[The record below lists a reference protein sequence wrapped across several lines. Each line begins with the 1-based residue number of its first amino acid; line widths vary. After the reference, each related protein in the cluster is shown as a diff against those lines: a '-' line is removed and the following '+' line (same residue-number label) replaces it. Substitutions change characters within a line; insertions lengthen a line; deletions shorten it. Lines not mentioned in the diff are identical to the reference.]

1 MLEREI
7 YLAAN
12 QLIDHFGK
20 EAADRAAERAAELK
34 KIGDAEGCAR
44 FVLILKAIAAL
55 QSDAPNVGA
64 KLH

>member
-1 MLEREI
+1 VLEREI

-20 EAADRAAERAAELK
+20 DAADRAAERAAALK
-34 KIGDAEGCAR
+34 KIGDVEGFAR

-55 QSDAPNVGA
+55 QSDAPVAGA
-64 KLH
+64 RLH

>member
-20 EAADRAAERAAELK
+20 EAAERAAERAAELK

-44 FVLILKAIAAL
+44 FVLILKAIATL
-55 QSDAPNVGA
+55 QSDAPNAGA
-64 KLH
+64 RLH

>member
-1 MLEREI
+1 VLEREI

-20 EAADRAAERAAELK
+20 DAADRAAERAAELR

-55 QSDAPNVGA
+55 QSDAPVVGA
-64 KLH
+64 RLH